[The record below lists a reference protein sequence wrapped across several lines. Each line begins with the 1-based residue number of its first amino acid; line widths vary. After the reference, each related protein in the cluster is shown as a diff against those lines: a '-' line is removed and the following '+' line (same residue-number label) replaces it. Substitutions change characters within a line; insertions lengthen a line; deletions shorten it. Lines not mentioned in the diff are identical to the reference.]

1 VARAVAMAGAV
12 TSALR
17 VRCPAKINLGLWI
30 LGRRPDGYHEIDTIL
45 QTVAHEDELLLT
57 PSSSGFSIDVRGLSI
72 PGPGP
77 NIVERAWSLL
87 ETEGHLPRGAGIR
100 VHLTKRI
107 PAGGGL
113 GGGSS
118 DAAGFLAGVNRLFR
132 LELSEQTLEGLC
144 SRLGADVTFLLR
156 GGTARATGRGDRVR
170 HLCPISQTWV
180 VLATPPVAISTTWAY
195 EQVRNRLTPEGSG
208 ANLLAAAIARGDLDG
223 VVEAMRNDFEDVI
236 LPRYP
241 EIDELKR
248 LLRSNGA
255 VGAQLSGSGS
265 TVFGIARSR
274 EEANRAAKAVD
285 RGVAA
290 IRVVRTL
297 ERGVN
302 VAQVS

>member
-1 VARAVAMAGAV
+1 MAGAV

-30 LGRRPDGYHEIDTIL
+30 LGRRPDGYHEVDTIL
-45 QTVAHEDELLLT
+45 QTVAHEDELLLA

-297 ERGVN
+297 ERGVTI
-302 VAQVS
+302 AQVS

>member
-1 VARAVAMAGAV
+1 MAGAV

>member
-1 VARAVAMAGAV
+1 MAGAV

-45 QTVAHEDELLLT
+45 QTVAHEDKLLLT

-285 RGVAA
+285 RSIAA

-297 ERGVN
+297 ERGVT

>member
-1 VARAVAMAGAV
+1 MAGAAV

-45 QTVAHEDELLLT
+45 QTVAHEDELLLARS
-57 PSSSGFSIDVRGLSI
+57 PSGLSIDVRGLPI

-100 VHLTKRI
+100 VRLTKRI

-132 LELSEQTLEGLC
+132 LELSEDTLEGLC

-170 HLCPISQTWV
+170 HLCPISPTWI

-195 EQVRNRLTPEGSG
+195 EQVRNRLTPKGSG
-208 ANLLAAAIARGDLDG
+208 ANLLSAAIARDDLDG
-223 VVEAMRNDFEDVI
+223 VVEAMRNDFEDVV

-285 RGVAA
+285 RSIAA

-297 ERGVN
+297 ERGVT

>member
-1 VARAVAMAGAV
+1 MAV
-12 TSALR
+12 TCAPGALR

-57 PSSSGFSIDVRGLSI
+57 PGPPGLSIDVRGLRI

-77 NIVERAWSLL
+77 NIVERAWTLL
-87 ETEGHLPRGAGIR
+87 EQEGLLPRRAGMR
-100 VHLTKRI
+100 VRITKRI
-107 PAGGGL
+107 PAGAGL

-118 DAAGFLAGVNRLFR
+118 DAAGFLAGVNRLFALGLDAPTLNR
-132 LELSEQTLEGLC
+132 LC
-144 SRLGADVTFLLR
+144 ARLGTDITFLLR
-156 GGTARATGRGDRVR
+156 GGTAWATGRGDQVR
-170 HLCPISQTWV
+170 HLCPISPTWV

-208 ANLLAAAIARGDLDG
+208 ANLLAAAIARDDMDG
-223 VVEAMRNDFEDVI
+223 VAGAMRNAFEDVI
-236 LPRYP
+236 LPRHP

-248 LLRSNGA
+248 LLRSHGA
-255 VGAQLSGSGS
+255 IATQLSGSGS

-274 EEANRAAKAVD
+274 EAASRAANSVD
-285 RGVAA
+285 RGAAA

-297 ERGVN
+297 ERGVT
-302 VAQVS
+302 VAQVT

>member
-1 VARAVAMAGAV
+1 MAGAV

-100 VHLTKRI
+100 VRLTKRI

-297 ERGVN
+297 ERGVT

>member
-1 VARAVAMAGAV
+1 MAGAV

-100 VHLTKRI
+100 VRLTKRI

-118 DAAGFLAGVNRLFR
+118 DAAGFLAGVNRLFC

-297 ERGVN
+297 ERGVT

>member
-1 VARAVAMAGAV
+1 MAGAV
-12 TSALR
+12 TSAVR

-45 QTVAHEDELLLT
+45 QTVAHEDELLLA

-297 ERGVN
+297 ERGVT

>member
-1 VARAVAMAGAV
+1 MAGAV

-30 LGRRPDGYHEIDTIL
+30 LGRRSDGYHEIDTIL
-45 QTVAHEDELLLT
+45 QTVAHEDELLLS
-57 PSSSGFSIDVRGLSI
+57 PSPSGFSIDVRGLSI

-87 ETEGHLPRGAGIR
+87 EAEGHVPRGAGIR
-100 VHLTKRI
+100 VRLTKRI

-118 DAAGFLAGVNRLFR
+118 DAAGFLAGVNHLFR
-132 LELSEQTLEGLC
+132 LGLTERTLEGLC
-144 SRLGADVTFLLR
+144 ARLGADVTFLLR

-170 HLCPISQTWV
+170 HLSPISPTWV

-195 EQVRNRLTPEGSG
+195 EQVRNILTPEGPG
-208 ANLLAAAIARGDLDG
+208 ANLLTAAIARDDLDG
-223 VVEAMRNDFEDVI
+223 VVKAMRNDFEDVI

-241 EIDELKR
+241 VIDELKR

-285 RGVAA
+285 RSVAA

-297 ERGVN
+297 ERGVT